1 MIYMHG
7 PCQIA
12 GLTAAIE
19 QNAWLQLDFVIC
31 VTSLIARPGMSRQAV
46 ASR

>member
-1 MIYMHG
+1 MIYMHV

-19 QNAWLQLDFVIC
+19 QNAELQLDFVIC
-31 VTSLIARPGMSRQAV
+31 VTRLSARPEIAH
-46 ASR
+46 